1 MGSAAGTPLLHGKI
15 TSQVLRCFYR
25 VYDRLGFG
33 FLESVYCNALAHEL
47 TGANISYEREVP
59 IQVWYD
65 GMCIGAF
72 RADFV
77 VAGQVIVEAKA
88 SELVNEAHRK
98 QLMNYMRCSTLE
110 VGLLL
115 HFGPK
120 ATFQRIVYTNTH
132 KLGLPAPK

>member
-1 MGSAAGTPLLHGKI
+1 METGAGMPLLHGEV
-15 TSQVLRCFYR
+15 TSEVLRCFYR

-47 TGANISYEREVP
+47 TAASVSHQREVA
-59 IQVWYD
+59 VKVSYD
-65 GMCIGAF
+65 GVWIGAF

-77 VAGQVIVEAKA
+77 VGGRVIVEAKA

-98 QLMNYMRCSTLE
+98 QLMNYLRCSALE

-115 HFGPK
+115 HFGKK
-120 ATFQRIVYTNTH
+120 ATFQRILYTNDH
-132 KLGLPAPK
+132 KLGLPLS